1 MHNTEHFKCPSIH
14 LTFTV
19 DGELDL
25 PGHVSRSIGGGA
37 DEFTTLVPRRGADE
51 EAAIRIEEK
60 GRTTQVQLLPSLG
73 TITSHGD
80 RVGST
85 LCFVSNTLFILQTVC
100 KEIQDLSLKIIF
112 LAAENTN
119 DGL

>member
-1 MHNTEHFKCPSIH
+1 MHNTEHFKFPSIH

-25 PGHVSRSIGGGA
+25 PRHVSGSIGGGA
-37 DEFTTLVPRRGADE
+37 DEFTTLVPGRGADE
-51 EAAIRIEEK
+51 EAAIRIKEK
-60 GRTTQVQLLPSLG
+60 GRTTQVQLLPSLE
-73 TITSHGD
+73 TITSHRD

-85 LCFVSNTLFILQTVC
+85 VCFVSKTLFILQTVY

-119 DGL
+119 YGL